1 MSFISNSALSLHH
14 ILAVLSALIFFSEKP
29 KKIKLNKSHWALLAL
44 VVALMFSVF
53 MNWESLA
60 KPIKNLLKIKYVFIA
75 ALLGILVNVH
85 KEKLSN
91 HLGNILSLFIVSYSA
106 ANLWGLAKYFKN
118 LFTSP
123 DVEFRLSGFFG
134 MVMSYAY
141 AAVLPMGLLL
151 FLLLHPTLSTKLK
164 KSSSHYLSFIFSKKT
179 LLALFT
185 ISLATLYLTLT
196 RGALVGALLVIPMLV
211 FSKSKKWALICSLV
225 SILVVA
231 VGVALAFSNKDFQ
244 SRLFLKASHQG
255 NSERLAQNTMGL
267 KAFQENPLFGIGF
280 RAFEQKGREIKER
293 HNLGFLEAQ
302 THAHN
307 NYLEILG
314 SAGLMGFVFFLL
326 WIAFWIQ
333 ESFQQKLW
341 RSYSLAVIA
350 AFLAM
355 GLFQSTF
362 IDSEYIFT
370 LLSLYTLG
378 PVFRFWG

>member
-14 ILAVLSALIFFSEKP
+14 VLAVLAALVFLSEKP
-29 KKIKLNKSHWALLAL
+29 KVKFNKSHWALLGL
-44 VVALMFSVF
+44 TVALMLSVF

-60 KPIKNLLKIKYVFIA
+60 KPVKNLLKIKYVLIA
-75 ALLGILVNVH
+75 ALLGILVSAH
-85 KEKLSN
+85 KEKLSR
-91 HLGNILSLFIVSYSA
+91 HLGNILGLFVLSYSA
-106 ANLWGLAKYFKN
+106 ANIWGLLKYFKN
-118 LFTSP
+118 LVVSP
-123 DVEFRLSGFFG
+123 EVEFRLGGFFG

-151 FLLLHPTLSTKLK
+151 FLLLHPTLALKLK
-164 KSSSHYLSFIFSKKT
+164 KQSSEYLNFIFSKKSLLI
-179 LLALFT
+179 LLAL
-185 ISLATLYLTLT
+185 SLGTLYLTLT
-196 RGALVGALLVIPMLV
+196 RGALVGALLVIPLLV
-211 FSKSKKWALICSLV
+211 KKKKKKWALICSLLSV
-225 SILVVA
+225 LVITA
-231 VGVALAFSNKDFQ
+231 GVALAFSNKDFQ
-244 SRLFLKASHQG
+244 SRLFLKANHKG

-267 KAFQENPLFGIGF
+267 KAFQENPIFGIGF
-280 RAFEQKGREIKER
+280 RGFEQKGTEIKER
-293 HNLGFLEAQ
+293 HNLGFLDAQ

-314 SAGLMGFVFFLL
+314 SAGLLAFVFFLL

-333 ESFQQKLW
+333 ESFQQRQW

-370 LLSLYTLG
+370 LFALYTLG